1 MILKIIQGD
10 LLKSVLDERPL
21 VIAHVVND
29 VGKWGKGFTAPLT
42 RKFPFA
48 ETTYRRWAQRG
59 LALGKTLVV
68 PVARRIFV
76 AHMCAQ
82 SGVFSKSNPAPF
94 NLDALNLALGPVA
107 EFSNATGCPIWMP
120 KVGTGLGRG
129 NWNEIVRAIKSELA
143 GLNLVVF
150 EFSGKE

>member
-1 MILKIIQGD
+1 MKILPGD
-10 LLKSVLDERPL
+10 LLKVVKDETPL

-29 VGKWGKGFTAPLT
+29 IGKWGKGFTEPLT
-42 RKFPFA
+42 GKFPFA
-48 ETTYRRWAQRG
+48 ETTYRRWTHRG

-82 SGVFSKSNPAPF
+82 SGVFSRSNPVPF
-94 NLDALNLALGPVA
+94 KLGALKEALRPVA

-120 KVGTGLGRG
+120 KIGAGLGRG
-129 NWNEIVRAIKSELA
+129 NWDEVVIAIDTELN
-143 GLNLVVF
+143 GLEVF
-150 EFSGKE
+150 VFDFTSKF

>member
-1 MILKIIQGD
+1 MKTIPGD
-10 LLKSVLDERPL
+10 LLKSVKDETPL

-29 VGKWGKGFTAPLT
+29 IGKWGRGFTEPLT
-42 RKFPFA
+42 GKFPFA
-48 ETTYRRWAQRG
+48 ETTYRRWTNRG

-82 SGVFSKSNPAPF
+82 SGVISKSNPIPF
-94 NLDALNLALGPVA
+94 NLDALKQALGPVA

-120 KVGTGLGRG
+120 KIGAGLGRG
-129 NWNEIVRAIKSELA
+129 NWDEIVLAIASELN
-143 GLNLVVF
+143 GLEVVVF
-150 EFSGKE
+150 DYAAKV